1 MSQAGTWDTWIQAFN
16 ALTGRQRAEVVR
28 RHVALCLEAFPMTEQ
43 QRTLVREYSAKFV
56 TDEAYSLTDP
66 AKRAALQ
73 GEMKP
78 AMENAKAVLGDELN
92 ATIFYKKPPISII
105 EAVKND
111 PAFK

>member
-1 MSQAGTWDTWIQAFN
+1 
-16 ALTGRQRAEVVR
+16 
-28 RHVALCLEAFPMTEQ
+28 
-43 QRTLVREYSAKFV
+43 
-56 TDEAYSLTDP
+56 
-66 AKRAALQ
+66 
-73 GEMKP
+73 MKP